1 MAKNEQIINKKLLE
15 SVDPLKTKMLIVHD
29 DDDLLNPQETIRR
42 YELGIDT
49 TFMVKHLGQGNL
61 DISTLTMDALYL
73 ETEDSMI
80 SSVTSMPVPQFAQM
94 TTTPASINQ
103 SVDG

>member
-1 MAKNEQIINKKLLE
+1 MMAKNEQIINKKILE

-61 DISTLTMDALYL
+61 EISTLTQDALYL
-73 ETEDSMI
+73 ETED
-80 SSVTSMPVPQFAQM
+80 
-94 TTTPASINQ
+94 
-103 SVDG
+103 